1 MPVRSTIAAVLIA
14 ATAVAS
20 AQAADLPARAYTKAA
35 AVDPAYNW
43 SGFYVGINA
52 GYGTG
57 TSSTTLTPDAFE
69 ANILA
74 AGLNINPLPP
84 NLRPNGFVAGGQAGY
99 NYQFGSVVAG
109 VEADLSYAGLRKTDS
124 ATGPFSI
131 AGVLTTQI
139 ATRLDW
145 FGTVRAR
152 LGVLPASNLLLYA
165 TGGLAYGDVR
175 TTTTGSNLPAINCT
189 TFVYCATGSTSGVSV
204 GWTAGGGMEYAF
216 SREWTARA
224 EYLYLDLG
232 KRSVTFPDLDN
243 VPGTLTAASSFRAHI
258 VRGGLNYRF

>member
-1 MPVRSTIAAVLIA
+1 MPVRPLIAAVLVS
-14 ATAVAS
+14 ATALAS
-20 AQAADLPARAYTKAA
+20 AEAADLPARPYTKASA
-35 AVDPAYNW
+35 IDPGYNW

-52 GYGTG
+52 GYGWG

-69 ANILA
+69 VVRVLP
-74 AGLNINPLPP
+74 GLNPLPP
-84 NLRPNGFVAGGQAGY
+84 NLRPSGFVAGGQAGY
-99 NYQFGSVVAG
+99 NYQVGSVVAG
-109 VEADLSYAGLRKTDS
+109 LEADLSYAGLRDNNS

-131 AGVLTTQI
+131 GGVLTTQI

-152 LGVLPASNLLLYA
+152 LGVLPASNFLLYA
-165 TGGLAYGDVR
+165 TGGLAYGNVR

-189 TFVYCATGSTSGVSV
+189 QTFIYCAAGSTSGVSV
-204 GWTAGGGMEYAF
+204 GWTAGAGVEYAF
-216 SREWTARA
+216 AREWTARA

-232 KRSVTFPDLDN
+232 NRSVTFPDLDN
-243 VPGTLTAASSFRAHI
+243 VPGTLTSASSFRAHI